1 MKSIFSN
8 IIILLIVLI
17 FAGLMSGCGR
27 NRDGNRPLAAEVID
41 GPPIINPENPV
52 KPNGMFSYKLGE
64 SVPVND
70 ASVLRT
76 EETGLTVCDDYDGD
90 GIRNTD
96 EITTNAF
103 VAEYPRIVTR
113 ISAPITM
120 EIRVSETSTSENHT
134 ETIEDSGVTSTIS
147 NSMED
152 RQYTSVN
159 DKTMPYTSKESNSES
174 MKNAGSWGVSDSSST
189 STSFS
194 LGGGYGGANASSS
207 GSKTVSNSHSEN
219 GSWDDEWS
227 RSASS
232 EKLAFSEARL
242 SDNLEKSGTAFTSDC
257 VEKITKNSRM
267 SNVLKKTTGIG
278 PENGVVRASLY
289 IKNETVNMP
298 SHISDVKCTLT
309 FRTPSGKF
317 LPIKTFVLRNED
329 YSMFEQDVY
338 GSEELGP
345 YTIELTGL
353 NTVEVTNALK
363 NGYIPQIHVISYD
376 LIKVKESNYNP
387 GVENLKVVEE
397 NAKGRTAYITISA
410 KGYRESFRVCAFDI
424 DSNGRFSPGISLKK
438 ALFNIFRSRV
448 GSGELWD
455 RDVNRKPLTVGDS
468 GLKWKAGAA
477 DPYNYTYSSNC
488 QGNSWKDFET
498 YVKRY
503 TDELNNVHY
512 IETIKR
518 IDTTVKYNPFDKKDN
533 PSYDP
538 NDLLTEHEI
547 RKMKYWYV
555 MHDGRYFQGDI
566 NDPIWVGERYEIV
579 CVDVDDLNN
588 HFRDFVYTPL
598 QSADQL
604 QFDTRWN
611 ILSDSEPFSRARY
624 FGKLFRDDTVTLEV
638 DLKETR
644 YLSDPAVSDK
654 GDLRKIWNVGSIP
667 YRTISTAEEKIP
679 PNGIPSEFHFSA
691 QGGVNNIEV
700 RISNADN
707 AENYDVFL
715 NCPDGKEKRYRI
727 TVEELSMRG
736 NVFWINR
743 KTADSSGAVT
753 GFLPAGNYRVKV
765 KSNGRLYG
773 VDVSREAIEKTTVVE
788 VLNSVMEIPG
798 DFNYISAGYTGSLSV
813 NISAGKNTEY
823 YAVVYTGPLNGIST
837 TTTVTASA
845 GYNVFPV
852 GIPSGFDDRIRNS
865 VPGVYEVRVYPV
877 NEYFVTTYSGIKAY
891 SDRAQYV
898 TVGFEKYTAQK
909 SLRAQKWNVLS
920 MKEAVNLEVNF
931 NDGSG
936 WYKLKTIASDN
947 ANKSIDCVYSNYFD
961 YKNQKFYI
969 SFKPP
974 VGGMNLFNVFAGGRD
989 SVDLFIRTEPR
1000 EAYRDRFWPRAD
1012 SSIGVTFP
1020 SDALFF
1026 DKWVYCG
1033 MSTDATMFENI
1044 VANPS
1049 SVSDSYS
1056 LSGSDC
1062 LNDKMYFF
1070 SPYEYR
1076 VLSVNAR
1083 LSGEMLSSSEA
1094 SRIAAPSFEADTSG
1108 HDTINVKNITSAD
1121 STCSEFLVYYKPVY
1135 TVTPNDSTD
1144 ITVLNCADEADNL
1157 KIQSIINENVSVWKS
1172 AGIVRNVKNSGSTA
1186 SAEDRQIKITGIS
1199 PNVSYALAV
1208 IAKNSN
1214 DFFSS
1219 PAFLISNSGKN
1230 LNLVV
1235 PRSRM
1240 TPVPPSTYALAVGGD
1255 DGKTV
1260 FIDNIYS
1267 GGSTSYILQY
1277 CESWNDN
1284 WKSLPDLVSSFDKP
1298 CSSVIAGTNLSY
1310 WETYRVRIKAS
1321 NRYAAVADSAYG
1333 PVKLIQTSY
1342 RDVTTNVENVRWTNI
1357 VNDGAASHSDMDVSQ
1372 HITCDIS
1379 FTAKDIPVEIRSIV
1393 YKLEIVSDLD
1403 IKTFEFSVD
1412 NIESGKNCTAVIGY
1426 PIYTYIKRTETSGS
1440 ENFTDITETS
1450 RMNPRYS
1457 LYVTSYTNKSGSQS
1471 SGRFLVSEG
1480 KLNNIDYSGRE
1491 TAW

>member
-8 IIILLIVLI
+8 IIILLIILI
-17 FAGLMSGCGR
+17 FAGLTSGCGR
-27 NRDGNRPLAAEVID
+27 NRDGNRPLAAEAID

-70 ASVLRT
+70 ASVFRT

-96 EITTNAF
+96 EITTNPF

-152 RQYTSVN
+152 RQYSSVN
-159 DKTMPYTSKESNSES
+159 NKTMPYTSKESSSES

-189 STSFS
+189 TTSLS
-194 LGGGYGGANASSS
+194 LGGGFGGANASSS
-207 GSKTVSNSHSEN
+207 GSRTVSNSHSEN
-219 GSWDDEWS
+219 ESWDDEWS
-227 RSASS
+227 RSSSS
-232 EKLAFSEARL
+232 EKLAFAEATL
-242 SDNLEKSGTAFTSDC
+242 SDNLEKNGTAFTSDC
-257 VEKITKNSRM
+257 IEKITKNSRM

-278 PENGVVRASLY
+278 PENGVVRASFY

-298 SHISDVKCTLT
+298 SHISNVKCTLT

-387 GVENLKVVEE
+387 GVENLKIVEE

-455 RDVNRKPLTVGDS
+455 RDVNRNSLTVGDS

-598 QSADQL
+598 QSADSML
-604 QFDTRWN
+604 LDTRWN

-644 YLSDPAVSDK
+644 YLADPAVSDN
-654 GDLRKIWNVGSIP
+654 GDIRKVWSVGSIP

-679 PNGIPSEFHFSA
+679 PNGIPSEFHFTA

-715 NCPDGKEKRYRI
+715 NCPDGKEKIYRI

-743 KTADSSGAVT
+743 ESADSSGAVT
-753 GFLPAGNYRVKV
+753 GFLAAGNYRVKV

-773 VDVSREAIEKTTVVE
+773 VDVSREAIEKTTIVE
-788 VLNSVMEIPG
+788 VLNSTKEIPG
-798 DFNYISAGYTGSLSV
+798 DFNYISVGYTGSLSV

-823 YAVVYTGPLNGIST
+823 YTVIYKGPLNGIST

-877 NEYFVTTYSGIKAY
+877 NGYFVKTYSGIKAY
-891 SDRAQYV
+891 SDRVQYV
-898 TVGFEKYTAQK
+898 TVGFEKYTVQK

-947 ANKSIDCVYSNYFD
+947 ADKSIDCVYSNYFD

-974 VGGMNLFNVFAGGRD
+974 VGGMNIFNVFAGGRD
-989 SVDLFIRTEPR
+989 SVDLYIRTEPR
-1000 EAYRDRFWPRAD
+1000 EAYRDRFWPRVE
-1012 SSIGVTFP
+1012 SSIGVLFP
-1020 SDALFF
+1020 SDASFF
-1026 DKWVYCG
+1026 ERWVYCG
-1033 MSTDATMFENI
+1033 VNTDATRFDGI
-1044 VANPS
+1044 ISNPA
-1049 SVSDSYS
+1049 SVSGYYS

-1062 LNDKMYFF
+1062 TSDSMYFF
-1070 SPYEYR
+1070 SPFEYR
-1076 VLSVNAR
+1076 LLSVNAR
-1083 LSGEMLSSSEA
+1083 LSGEMLFASEA
-1094 SRIAAPSFEADTSG
+1094 SKIVPPSFSADTVG
-1108 HDTINVKNITSAD
+1108 NNMINVTNISSPD
-1121 STCSEFLVYYKPVY
+1121 STCSEFIVYYKPVY
-1135 TVTPNDSTD
+1135 TVTPSDSRD
-1144 ITVLNCADEADNL
+1144 VTVLDSSIDPNGV
-1157 KIQSIINENVSVWKS
+1157 KIQSLINENVSTWKK
-1172 AGIVRNVKNSGSTA
+1172 AGVVRNVKKNGSAA
-1186 SAEDRQIKITGIS
+1186 SIDERRLVIPGVSA
-1199 PNVSYALAV
+1199 NVNYALAV
-1208 IAKNSN
+1208 VARNSN

-1219 PAFLISNSGKN
+1219 PSFLTSNGGN
-1230 LNLVV
+1230 TLNLVV
-1235 PRSRM
+1235 PRNRI
-1240 TPVPPSTYALAVGGD
+1240 TPEPPANFSLSIGGD

-1260 FIDNIYS
+1260 FIDNIFSEGATGYL
-1267 GGSTSYILQY
+1267 LQFD
-1277 CESWNDN
+1277 ELGING
-1284 WKSLPDLVSSFDKP
+1284 WKNLPELTVSLDKP
-1298 CSSVIAGTNLSY
+1298 CNTVIPSSNLSY
-1310 WETYRVRIKAS
+1310 WETCRVRIKS
-1321 NRYAAVADSAYG
+1321 LNRFAMIPESDFS
-1333 PVKLIQTSY
+1333 PVKQIQTPY
-1342 RDVTTNVENVRWTNI
+1342 REIRTGVDNVHWTNI
-1357 VNDGAASHSDMDVSQ
+1357 VNNHYDEFTSAGENDQLITCDIVFTTGNIPAQVKSITYQMDITSDMDVR
-1372 HITCDIS
+1372 TYE
-1379 FTAKDIPVEIRSIV
+1379 FTID
-1393 YKLEIVSDLD
+1393 D
-1403 IKTFEFSVD
+1403 
-1412 NIESGKNCTAVIGY
+1412 IESYHEYSISIQY
-1426 PIYTYIKRTETSGS
+1426 PIYSDVLLIITNGDNETRKDTEIK
-1440 ENFTDITETS
+1440 
-1450 RMNPRYS
+1450 RMNPRFSMYS
-1457 LYVTSYTNKSGSQS
+1457 KNYINRDNLPVLETFIVGS
-1471 SGRFLVSEG
+1471 G
-1480 KLNNIDYSGRE
+1480 KLNNVNKDGQEY
-1491 TAW
+1491 